1 MRLGDAIGPRR
12 LVFLLLV
19 ALAGCGT
26 SEHASAP
33 KELVIGAVF
42 STSGRGVTQGP
53 QQVQGA
59 QLAVDELNRLHGGVD
74 GVPLRLVVANDH
86 TIPESGAAVMEGL
99 MEDEHVLAV
108 IGPTLSIVA
117 VTADRVADKQHTPVL
132 SVSNT
137 AAGIVGHCP
146 YACRWVWRASVGEAV
161 TVPANVS
168 AYVLQEHP
176 SRAALIRTDPDLL
189 GSQQADLAESAF
201 EQRQVSVVADVHVPV
216 TETKLE
222 PYVSQAL
229 AERPDALFIGSS
241 FSDELAGII
250 RIARAQGYKG
260 AILGGN
266 LLNSQ
271 SMIELAGAAGKGARS
286 AAAWSRD
293 NGFPG
298 NANFVAAYRQA
309 YKKDP
314 DQFAAQAYAG
324 ILILAQGLE
333 RGGVAK
339 QSRPLAEQR
348 RRLQNA
354 LGSVAVTT
362 PMGPFRFTAGHDTD
376 QIVWIL
382 QMDGHGGNRL
392 AGFCDPGCG

>member
-1 MRLGDAIGPRR
+1 MRIRSLRWCLAPAVIA
-12 LVFLLLV
+12 V
-19 ALAGCGT
+19 LAGCGGSSVT
-26 SEHASAP
+26 P
-33 KELVIGAVF
+33 RPRELVLGAVF

-86 TIPESGAAVMEGL
+86 TIPESGAAVMQGL
-99 MEDEHVLAV
+99 MDEDHALAV

-117 VTADRVADKQHTPVL
+117 VTADRVADKERTPVL
-132 SVSNT
+132 AVSNT
-137 AAGIVGHCP
+137 AAGIVGNCP

-176 SRAALIRTDPDLL
+176 STAAVIHTDPDLL
-189 GSQQADLAESAF
+189 GSQQAELARTTF
-201 EQRQVSVVADVHVPV
+201 EQRRVSLVSDVRVPV
-216 TETKLE
+216 TETRLE
-222 PYVSQAL
+222 PYVRRAL
-229 AERPDALFIGSS
+229 DSRPDALFIGSS
-241 FSDELAGII
+241 FSDELAAMI
-250 RIARAQGYKG
+250 RIARAQGFTG

-298 NANFVAAYRQA
+298 NADFVAAYRQA

-333 RGGVAK
+333 RAGVARRA
-339 QSRPLAEQR
+339 RPLAEQR
-348 RRLQNA
+348 ARLQAA
-354 LGSVAVTT
+354 LGDVAVTT
-362 PMGPFRFTAGHDTD
+362 PMGPFRFTADHDTD
-376 QIVWIL
+376 QIVWVL
-382 QMDGHGGNRL
+382 AMDGVGGNRL
-392 AGFCDPGCG
+392 VGFCNPECGA